1 MRSVSIYFYRSIII
15 AHLYGRLGGVLCRA
29 LCRPRHARCNLHLG
43 LASIALVTTRSLC
56 TLYVAKDEPLPA
68 FLVSYGTTAFPAA
81 KDGAK
86 AMGALKAVW
95 IARDLWGVE
104 IDANKAELHE
114 WLTSQLEA
122 DRPITIVEIQPVGQS
137 VRPEVIAWFER
148 VLPQKKKR
156 TILMSAE
163 PKKTIL

>member
-1 MRSVSIYFYRSIII
+1 
-15 AHLYGRLGGVLCRA
+15 
-29 LCRPRHARCNLHLG
+29 LHLG
-43 LASIALVTTRSLC
+43 LASIAFVNARSLC

-68 FLVSYGTTAFPAA
+68 FLVSYDTTAFPAA

-86 AMGALKAVW
+86 VMGALKAVL
-95 IARDLWGVE
+95 IARGLWGIE

-114 WLTSQLEA
+114 RLTSQLEA
-122 DRPITIVEIQPVGQS
+122 DCPITIVEIQPVGQS

-148 VLPQKKKR
+148 VLPSQKKKR

-163 PKKTIL
+163 PKKSIL